1 MCFIERTL
9 AGATAPSRSP
19 GSRPTFIAHLPEPQN
34 PPNRRTG
41 PAVTDAPDPPIVH
54 FDDVTK
60 RFEAG
65 TEGVPALQ
73 GLDLTIRRGEIF
85 GIIGE
90 SGAGKSTLLQLINGL
105 LMPTSGS
112 LTVAGAQVPT
122 LSRRALRALRRD
134 IGVVFQGI
142 HLLSNRTVRK
152 NVALPLQLA
161 RRGRRRRPT
170 REEEWAAVD
179 EILDFVGLSHRAG
192 HYPAQL
198 SGGEQQRVGLARALV
213 TRPALLLC
221 DEPTSSLDASTT
233 AGVLR
238 VLAEAREE
246 LGTTVV
252 VITHDLQV
260 VKAICDRAA
269 LLERGVLRDVFEV
282 DATGYQGLPDY
293 REQVRREL
301 LA

>member
-1 MCFIERTL
+1 MTTP
-9 AGATAPSRSP
+9 GA
-19 GSRPTFIAHLPEPQN
+19 
-34 PPNRRTG
+34 
-41 PAVTDAPDPPIVH
+41 PIVS
-54 FDDVTK
+54 FDDITK
-60 RFEAG
+60 RFTTRSGEAA
-65 TEGVPALQ
+65 ALSDI
-73 GLDLTIRRGEIF
+73 DLTIHRGEIF
-85 GIIGE
+85 GVIGE

-105 LMPTSGS
+105 TTPSTGS
-112 LTVAGAQVPT
+112 LSVDGTDVPA
-122 LSRRALRALRRD
+122 LGRRGLRMLRRD

-142 HLLSNRTVRK
+142 HLLSSRTVSQ

-161 RRGRRRRPT
+161 RKGQRRRTRRDSGPRPHGATPQT
-170 REEEWAAVD
+170 RAQEREAVA
-179 EILDFVGLSHRAG
+179 EMIDFVGLSHRAG

-233 AGVLR
+233 AEVLR
-238 VLAEAREE
+238 VLAGAREQ

-269 LLERGVLRDVFEV
+269 FLERGVLRELIDLEPGGVR
-282 DATGYQGLPDY
+282 ALPSY
-293 REQVRREL
+293 REQVRQEL
-301 LA
+301 MR